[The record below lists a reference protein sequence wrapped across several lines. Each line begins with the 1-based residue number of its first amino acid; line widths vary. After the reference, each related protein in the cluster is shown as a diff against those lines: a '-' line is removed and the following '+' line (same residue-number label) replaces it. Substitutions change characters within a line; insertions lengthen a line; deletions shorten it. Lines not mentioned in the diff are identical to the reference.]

1 MQIPKKDLTTKLF
14 TTLSDLKYSLKPLFL
29 NYKPHTFALKGSHTR
44 EIMKKVQIG
53 DILVRSYNNYLDGFF
68 VPGTFT
74 HVGLYLGPVT
84 EDSLRKIAKVDLPNP
99 QFNHGDQTVI
109 HAIGDKVYLDHL
121 IDFCRCD
128 GLAIMRFPR
137 QLKAASGQSIPEQL
151 QAYLTDPTKS
161 PVSDTP
167 PPSLQTEEE
176 EPKKGKKAKKKQ
188 EEPVAATPE
197 PVTLD
202 EETLKLIE
210 NEKKIAHTLA
220 QGKAVDFQ
228 QIHKVL
234 YLIALK
240 RLKTPS
246 DYDFGFDSF
255 PGTASTE
262 LVYFITKS
270 ICWLNDLH
278 PEAQKVFFKSRR
290 VILPDTFV
298 DCGLE
303 EVWKEVY

>member
-1 MQIPKKDLTTKLF
+1 MQTPKNDFTAKLF
-14 TTLSDLKYSLKPLFL
+14 STFGNLRYSTKPLFL
-29 NYKPHTFALKGSHTR
+29 SYSPQTFALKGGHTR
-44 EIMKKVQIG
+44 EIMKRVQIG

-84 EDSLRKIAKVDLPNP
+84 EDNLRKIAKVDLSSTHINP
-99 QFNHGDQTVI
+99 GDQTVI
-109 HAIGDKVYLDHL
+109 HAIGNQVYLDHL

-137 QLKAASGQSIPEQL
+137 QLKATSGQSIPDHL
-151 QAYLTDPTKS
+151 HAYLADPTQS
-161 PVSDTP
+161 SVSEASP
-167 PPSLQTEEE
+167 PPAEEE
-176 EPKKGKKAKKKQ
+176 EPKKGKKAKQKKA
-188 EEPVAATPE
+188 EEPVAAPE
-197 PVTLD
+197 PVKLD
-202 EETLKLIE
+202 DETLKLIE
-210 NEKKIAHTLA
+210 NEKKIAYALA

-228 QIHKVL
+228 QIQKLL

-240 RLKTPS
+240 QLKAPS
-246 DYDFGFDSF
+246 NYDFGFDHF
-255 PGTASTE
+255 PGTACTE

-278 PEAQKVFFKSRR
+278 PTPQKVFFKSRR
-290 VILPDTFV
+290 VILPDAFV

-303 EVWKEVY
+303 EVWKEVH